1 MGRKP
6 RAESESGFYHVIIRG
21 NNKHWLFR
29 EDADFKEFESFL
41 SGYLERY
48 GVLLFHYCMM
58 GNHVHLMV
66 RSEPVSSLGRMMH
79 GIQRSYHHYYR
90 RKYTFFGHLFQGRY
104 RSLPIDQESYL
115 LECGR
120 YIERNPVRAG
130 LVDDPSAWRYSSY
143 LMYSEEKEIP
153 FVRHDPV
160 YLGLAPG
167 GEERCRIYGEYT
179 EQARAYEE
187 LVEKQL
193 VGSK

>member
-6 RAESESGFYHVIIRG
+6 RRESESGYYHVIIRG

-29 EDADFKEFESFL
+29 EDEDFKKFEEL
-41 SGYLERY
+41 WEKYLKRY
-48 GVLLFHYCMM
+48 GVLLFHYCLMS
-58 GNHVHLMV
+58 NRVHMLV
-66 RSEPVSSLGRMMH
+66 QSEPASSLGRMMH

-104 RSLPIDQESYL
+104 RSLPIEQESYL

-130 LVDDPSAWRYSSY
+130 LIGDPSEWRYSSY
-143 LMYSEEKEIP
+143 QMYVEGKEKP
-153 FVRHDPV
+153 FVRCDPA
-160 YLGLAPG
+160 YLGLASTD
-167 GEERCRIYGEYT
+167 ENRRKIYREYT
-179 EQARAYEE
+179 EQTRAYEE

>member
-6 RAESESGFYHVIIRG
+6 RAESESGLYHIIIRG

-29 EDADFKEFESFL
+29 EDEDFKAFEAFL
-41 SGYLERY
+41 SEYLERY
-48 GVLLFHYCMM
+48 GILLFHYCLMS
-58 GNHVHLMV
+58 NHVHLLV
-66 RSEPVSSLGRMMH
+66 RSEPASSLGRMMH

-104 RSLPIDQESYL
+104 RSLPIDKDSYL

-130 LVDDPSAWRYSSY
+130 LVEDPSAWHYSSY
-143 LMYSEEKEIP
+143 RIYSEGQEKS
-153 FVRHDPV
+153 FVGYDPS
-160 YLGLAPG
+160 YLGLAPEA
-167 GEERCRIYGEYT
+167 EERQKIYRKYT
-179 EQARAYEE
+179 EQARVYEE

-193 VGSK
+193 VGAK